1 MDTWYSKIKS
11 EVVTQIEYMLKTRT
25 DAPYPSLKITTV
37 SQTVA
42 PSEFPTLYLRSELVE
57 TGQDLDNATINAVNN
72 TVIVQVWT
80 NKGQTECEGILN
92 ATIAELKRMRYN
104 IPAFPVVV
112 TDSGISWGTI
122 RARRIIGA
130 ADTL

>member
-1 MDTWYSKIKS
+1 MDTWYNKIKS

-25 DAPYPSLKITTV
+25 DAPYPTLKITTV
-37 SQTVA
+37 
-42 PSEFPTLYLRSELVE
+42 